1 MAHIKK
7 NLQELNEQIA
17 LLADKAGR
25 SLDSIRLVAVSK
37 KQPLSS
43 VTEAMEA
50 GQQAFGESTLQ
61 DAMTKIPHIEDT
73 SVEWHFIGHVQSKK
87 AKNIPKYFN
96 WLHSLDSLRLAQK
109 LQQTET
115 TRETT
120 SKLKTLIQVNATA
133 DPKKFGLRP
142 DEVAPLLD
150 QLLNQDFSHLDLR
163 GLMTIG
169 PQTQNESELRAC
181 FAQLRELRE
190 QCQERYN
197 LSGFD
202 QLSMGMS
209 NDYPAAIAEGAT
221 LIRIGSAIFGE
232 RS

>member
-1 MAHIKK
+1 MVHIRR

-25 SLDSIRLVAVSK
+25 SPDSIHLVAVSK

-50 GQQAFGESTLQ
+50 GQHAFGESTLQ
-61 DAMTKIPHIEDT
+61 DALTKIPDLKNP
-73 SVEWHFIGHVQSKK
+73 SLEWHFIGHVQSKK
-87 AKNIPKYFN
+87 AKDIPKYFN
-96 WLHSLDSLRLAQK
+96 WLHSLDSLKLAQK

-115 TRETT
+115 ARETT
-120 SKLKTLIQVNATA
+120 RKLKTLIQVNATA

-142 DEVAPLLD
+142 DQVSPLLD
-150 QLLNQDFSHLDLR
+150 QLLNQDFSNLDLR

-169 PQTQNESELRAC
+169 PQTQNEPEIRAC

-190 QCQERYN
+190 QCQDRYN
-197 LSGFD
+197 LPGFD

-221 LIRIGSAIFGE
+221 LIRVGSAIFGE